1 MYARSRSARK
11 NEIYMASI
19 TDRLP
24 FPRRGSEDEAPP
36 NQDLPPG
43 DDGSEDPEFFLEM
56 SLQEHLEELRMRIIY
71 ATLAIL
77 VALIAAFFIV
87 DPVFREIAIQANVP
101 EGEIIT
107 LSPTE
112 GFVTWFKVLL
122 YIAIA
127 IAMPVLVLQVLMYIF
142 PGLTRREKRMVWISM
157 PVVSALF
164 VTGMA
169 FAFFLAI
176 PRALEFLSGFKS
188 GLFEWNPRATE
199 LITFYLRLMIGLGIA
214 FELPALMFIM
224 GKLGV
229 INHQMLGRGRK
240 IAFILVMIAAAII
253 TPTPDPVN
261 MMIVAVPIYVLYEL
275 GILFVRFT

>member
-1 MYARSRSARK
+1 
-11 NEIYMASI
+11 MASI
-19 TDRLP
+19 TDRLSLP
-24 FPRRGSEDEAPP
+24 WRGNGGDPSPD
-36 NQDLPPG
+36 QDLPP
-43 DDGSEDPEFFLEM
+43 DEDPGEDPDFFLEM

-71 ATLAIL
+71 ATVAIL
-77 VALIAAFFIV
+77 LALIASFFIV
-87 DPVFREIAIQANVP
+87 DRVFSEIATQANVP
-101 EGEIIT
+101 QGEIIT

-127 IAMPVLVLQVLMYIF
+127 ISMPVLVIQILMYIF
-142 PGLTRREKRMVWISM
+142 PGLTKREKRMVWLAM
-157 PVVSALF
+157 PIVSLLF
-164 VTGMA
+164 VSGMA

-176 PRALEFLSGFKS
+176 PRALDFLSGFKS

-199 LITFYLRLMIGLGIA
+199 LVTFYLRLMIGLGIA
-214 FELPALMFIM
+214 FELPALMFIF

-229 INHQMLGRGRK
+229 INHRMLRRGRK
-240 IAFILVMIAAAII
+240 IAFILVLIAAAII

-261 MMIVAVPIYVLYEL
+261 MMIIAVPIYVLYEL

>member
-1 MYARSRSARK
+1 
-11 NEIYMASI
+11 MASI

-24 FPRRGSEDEAPP
+24 FPRRGRGDDSPS

-87 DPVFREIAIQANVP
+87 DPVFREIAVQANVP

-229 INHQMLGRGRK
+229 INHQMLRRGRK
-240 IAFILVMIAAAII
+240 IAFVLVLIAAAII

-261 MMIVAVPIYVLYEL
+261 MMIVAVPIYILYEL